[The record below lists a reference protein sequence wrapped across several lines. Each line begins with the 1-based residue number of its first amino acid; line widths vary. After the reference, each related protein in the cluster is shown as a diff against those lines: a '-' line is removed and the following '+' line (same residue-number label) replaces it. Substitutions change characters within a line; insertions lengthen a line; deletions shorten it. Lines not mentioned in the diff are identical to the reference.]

1 MKIVTKIFNQI
12 RLALFPIGYGMI
24 GALVGGTLNRV
35 FIADIGLAASL
46 VGSVFAIQYLISPAR
61 VWLGYRSDGFPIL
74 GKRRE
79 PYMILGTILFG
90 FGIALASFTAIS
102 PAISQS
108 VLILGMVLAFLI
120 YGIGRNLAHNSYQA
134 LLTDVFDPEV
144 RQRAIT
150 LYEVATLVGSVAGAG
165 ALGGALK
172 VFEPSRLMSVTIGA
186 ALVALLLTVLG
197 AVRQEPA
204 LVPEATE
211 KAREQSFM
219 TTVREIVLPDPQV
232 RLFFMIVMFTFIGT
246 FAQDDFLEP
255 YGALVLNMEVGATT
269 ALTAFWG
276 IGVLIAM
283 LISGLFLIKWLGYM
297 RLMRIGM
304 AASVLVFLGVIAA
317 GLAGNLNI
325 FRVIVLIM
333 GFSTGLAG
341 AGMLSGL
348 ITFTTSIRAGLLM
361 GVWGMANLLGKAIG
375 ALMGGVV
382 IDLMRLAFEN
392 AFLAY
397 ATLFAIEVLLLILAF
412 SLTFRLDIKASKAQ
426 REAAVVPA

>member
-1 MKIVTKIFNQI
+1 MKKVSKIFNQI
-12 RLALFPIGYGMI
+12 RLAFFPIGYGMV

-35 FIADIGLAASL
+35 FIADIGMAASL

-61 VWLGYRSDGFPIL
+61 VWLGYRSDGFPIM

-90 FGIALASFTAIS
+90 VGIALASFTAVS
-102 PAISQS
+102 PAVSQA

-134 LLTDVFDPEV
+134 LLTDVFKPEV

-172 VFEPSRLMSVTIGA
+172 VYEPSRLISVTIGA
-186 ALVALLLTVLG
+186 ALVALVLAVLG
-197 AVRQEPA
+197 AIRQEPD

-211 KAREQSFM
+211 KAREQNFM

-232 RLFFMIVMFTFIGT
+232 RLFFLIVMFTFIGT

-304 AASVLVFLGVIAA
+304 AASVLVFIGVIAA
-317 GLAGNLNI
+317 GLAGNLSI
-325 FRVIVLIM
+325 FRIIVLFM
-333 GFSTGLAG
+333 GLSTGLAG

-382 IDLMRLAFEN
+382 IDLMRLAFGN

-397 ATLFAIEVLLLILAF
+397 ATLFAIEVLLLVLALV
-412 SLTFRLDIKASKAQ
+412 LTFRLNIQASKAQ
-426 REAAVVPA
+426 LEAAAVPA